1 MGLRRVESL
10 VLSSFIL
17 SVGFKIHARNRQLMS
32 DESSEESPV
41 DETEVETQIPPA
53 VEEDISEPST
63 QEELE
68 LEVEEERDPL
78 EVALERA
85 EFAEKEI
92 AYKDAE
98 IQNVRKRM
106 MGEKAEL
113 IQYGG
118 MGLARRM
125 LTILGDVDRAM
136 VGIEADDESPIAQ
149 GLRLLRNKMWHEL
162 QSDGVVVID
171 AKNASFDPAKM
182 EAITTIP
189 SSEQFPTGTVV
200 DVLEQGYLYKS
211 KVILAARVVVASD

>member
-1 MGLRRVESL
+1 MGLRGLESRI
-10 VLSSFIL
+10 LSPFIL
-17 SVGFKIHARNRQLMS
+17 SVGFKIHARNRPLMS
-32 DESSEESPV
+32 DELSEESPV
-41 DETEVETQIPPA
+41 DETEVEPLSPPTMEDETSNPSS
-53 VEEDISEPST
+53 EEDVEI
-63 QEELE
+63 
-68 LEVEEERDPL
+68 EEERDPL

-136 VGIEADDESPIAQ
+136 AGIEADDDSPVAQ

-162 QSDGVVVID
+162 QSEGVVLID
-171 AKNASFDPAKM
+171 AKEASFDPAKM

-189 SSEQFPTGTVV
+189 SSENYPTGTVV

>member
-1 MGLRRVESL
+1 MGLRGLESRI
-10 VLSSFIL
+10 LSPFIL

-32 DESSEESPV
+32 DELSEESPV
-41 DETEVETQIPPA
+41 DETEVEPLSPPTMEDETSNPSS
-53 VEEDISEPST
+53 EEDVEI
-63 QEELE
+63 
-68 LEVEEERDPL
+68 EEERDPL

-136 VGIEADDESPIAQ
+136 AGIEADDDSPVAQ

-162 QSDGVVVID
+162 QSEGVVLID
-171 AKNASFDPAKM
+171 AKEASFDPAKM

-189 SSEQFPTGTVV
+189 SSENYPTGTVV

>member
-1 MGLRRVESL
+1 MGLRGLESRI
-10 VLSSFIL
+10 LSPFIL

-32 DESSEESPV
+32 DELSEESPV
-41 DETEVETQIPPA
+41 DETEVEPLSPPTMEDETSNPSS
-53 VEEDISEPST
+53 EEDVD
-63 QEELE
+63 L
-68 LEVEEERDPL
+68 EEERDPL

-136 VGIEADDESPIAQ
+136 AGIEADDDSPVAQ

-162 QSDGVVVID
+162 QSDGVVLID
-171 AKNASFDPAKM
+171 AKDASFDPAKM

-189 SSEQFPTGTVV
+189 SSENYPTGTVV